1 MTDDEHTR
9 RRFLRRVGTGT
20 ATAVSIG
27 TVEAGTAEAS
37 EWPECE
43 RGVGRTG
50 RVTPA
55 DIGADAAPTTARGR
69 KRTKRP
75 IGYQYL

>member
-9 RRFLRRVGTGT
+9 RRFLRRVGIGTGT

-43 RGVGRTG
+43 ASVERG
-50 RVTPA
+50 A
-55 DIGADAAPTTARGR
+55 
-69 KRTKRP
+69 
-75 IGYQYL
+75 